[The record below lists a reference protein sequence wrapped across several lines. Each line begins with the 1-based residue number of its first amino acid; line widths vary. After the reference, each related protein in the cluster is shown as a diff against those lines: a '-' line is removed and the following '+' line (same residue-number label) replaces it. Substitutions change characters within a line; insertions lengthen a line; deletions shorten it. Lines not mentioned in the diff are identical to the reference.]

1 MSRLQIIPITIL
13 FIVTLLSGCSNR
25 NEPERML
32 YIHGI
37 GIDYEDDMYTVY
49 VQVINFSTVA
59 KSEQPDGESE
69 HSEVGQAS
77 GKTVDEAVFNLYHS
91 LDQKLFWGHLTFVV
105 YSEEALKKG
114 RMNTVIDLLSRYR
127 ETRYQIWFYSTEDSV
142 KDVLLTVPI
151 INTSL
156 ALSRLGDPR
165 NSYTQESFI
174 EPVNMRMTIIGLN
187 EPSHEAVMPAISIVK
202 NWETIEG
209 KDDIAKVIGVGVV
222 SKDGFKGFITGDKAR
237 GLRWMNNKMKR
248 TEISIDTG
256 AGEDEE
262 NVTITVG
269 KIKINVDPVVESDT
283 VKFDINVK
291 MTIEIASIQGKVT
304 IEQIRKQLE
313 KKIEQEIKETYKE
326 ALKRDIDIY
335 RLSEY
340 LYRENVKA
348 WKRVEQDGKVELTDN
363 SIGKLDIKIK
373 EIKSG
378 RKSFK
383 ETIK

>member
-1 MSRLQIIPITIL
+1 MSRKQNILFAIL
-13 FIVTLLSGCSNR
+13 FIVTLLSGCSSQ

-37 GIDYEDDMYTVY
+37 GIDYEDNMYTIY
-49 VQVINFSTVA
+49 AQVINFSSVA
-59 KSEQPDGESE
+59 KSEQPGSESE
-69 HSEVGQAS
+69 PVEVGKAS
-77 GKTVDEAVFNLYHS
+77 GKTVDEAVFNLYRS

-105 YSEEALKKG
+105 YSEEAMKKG

-127 ETRYQIWFYSTEDSV
+127 ETRYRIWFYSTEDSV
-142 KDVLLTVPI
+142 KDVLLIVPI

-165 NSYTQESFI
+165 NSYTQESFV
-174 EPVNMRMTIIGLN
+174 EPVNMRMAIIGLN
-187 EPSHEAVMPAISIVK
+187 EPNHEAVIPAISVVK
-202 NWETIEG
+202 DWETAEG

-222 SKDGFKGFITGDKAR
+222 SRDGFKGFITGDKAR

-248 TEISIDTG
+248 TEISLDTG
-256 AGEDEE
+256 EGKDR
-262 NVTITVG
+262 VTVTVE
-269 KIKINVDPVVESDT
+269 KIKVHVDPVVEGDS
-283 VKFDINVK
+283 VGFDINIK
-291 MTIEIASIQGKVT
+291 MTAEIASIQGKVT
-304 IEQIRKQLE
+304 IEEIRKQLE
-313 KKIEQEIKETYKE
+313 EEVKREIKETYEE
-326 ALKRDIDIY
+326 ALKKDIDIY

-340 LYRENVKA
+340 LYRKNVKA
-348 WKRVEQDGKVELTDN
+348 WKRAEQDGKVELSDN

-383 ETIK
+383 ETLK

>member
-1 MSRLQIIPITIL
+1 MSRTQIIFFTIL
-13 FIVTLLSGCSNR
+13 FIVILLSGCSSH
-25 NEPERML
+25 NESERML

-37 GIDYEDDMYTVY
+37 GIDYEDDMYTIY
-49 VQVINFSTVA
+49 AQVINFSTVA

-77 GKTVDEAVFNLYHS
+77 GKTVDEAIFNLYHS

-127 ETRYQIWFYSTEDSV
+127 EIRYQIWFYSTEDSV

-165 NSYTQESFI
+165 NSYMQESFI

-187 EPSHEAVMPAISIVK
+187 EPSHEAVMPVISIVK

-209 KDDIAKVIGVGVV
+209 KNDIAKVIGVGVV
-222 SKDGFKGFITGDKAR
+222 SKDGFKGFITSDKAR

-256 AGEDEE
+256 EGEDEE

-269 KIKINVDPVVESDT
+269 KIKKCGSSRRERY
-283 VKFDINVK
+283 F
-291 MTIEIASIQGKVT
+291 
-304 IEQIRKQLE
+304 
-313 KKIEQEIKETYKE
+313 KI
-326 ALKRDIDIY
+326 
-335 RLSEY
+335 
-340 LYRENVKA
+340 
-348 WKRVEQDGKVELTDN
+348 
-363 SIGKLDIKIK
+363 
-373 EIKSG
+373 
-378 RKSFK
+378 
-383 ETIK
+383 